1 MTKILLIKMV
11 MIFSIAAYAAI
22 ETYQFDSPEQE
33 VRFRQLGLELR
44 CPKCQNQAIGDSDA
58 EISGDLRAVVYRMI
72 KEGASD
78 GEIKEFMVARYGRF
92 VLYNP
97 PLDKQTIVLWL
108 GPVGLLIL
116 GGILVL
122 LRIRRSTRA
131 LDRRDSQRRVASK
144 A

>member
-1 MTKILLIKMV
+1 MTKILLIMMV
-11 MIFSIAAYAAI
+11 MISSIAAYAAI

-33 VRFRQLGLELR
+33 ARFRQLGFELR

-116 GGILVL
+116 GGVLVL

-131 LDRRDSQRRVASK
+131 LDHRDSQR
-144 A
+144 

>member
-1 MTKILLIKMV
+1 MTKILLIMMV
-11 MIFSIAAYAAI
+11 MISSIAAYAAI

-33 VRFRQLGLELR
+33 TRFRQLGFELR

-72 KEGASD
+72 KEGATD

-116 GGILVL
+116 GGVLVL
-122 LRIRRSTRA
+122 FRIRRSTRA
-131 LDRRDSQRRVASK
+131 LDHKDSQRRVASK